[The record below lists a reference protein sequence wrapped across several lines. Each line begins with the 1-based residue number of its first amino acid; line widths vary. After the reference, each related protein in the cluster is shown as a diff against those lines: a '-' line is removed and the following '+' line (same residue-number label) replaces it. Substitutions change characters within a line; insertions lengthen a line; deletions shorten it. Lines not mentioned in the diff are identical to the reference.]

1 MTAKE
6 YARAMREECYRQN
19 KDIME
24 VTAELWIEIADSI
37 ENIANQAVEDYKNA
51 VVNQLEEHKERIKN
65 RKERDIL
72 NVVGKTNAKAAV
84 EEDIEILKS
93 AANATN
99 MKNGGIK

>member
-6 YARAMREECYRQN
+6 YARTMREECYRQN

-24 VTAELWIEIADSI
+24 LTAELWLEIADNI
-37 ENIANQAVEDYKNA
+37 ENLANQAVEDYKNA

-99 MKNGGIK
+99 GKNGG